1 MSLKDES
8 SYSEKI
14 EKTTVRDSVAPTQDS
29 LISKL
34 QNFQSSL
41 EQCLSPSES
50 LDMPMN
56 SSTLFSSN
64 LEEDNSKLS
73 SSKINTTSSHLQLTQ
88 KTILNML
95 NTQSTTRI
103 LQKLLF
109 EMTKEEIDN
118 VVNVLSGKYRQ
129 IFKDKNGNWFCSDLV
144 KVCNQEQRIKIL
156 NELSNTLCDDCVDKS
171 GTHPIQELIKFSS
184 SEEEYNL
191 LLKSFNEQYKLTFV
205 SVDQF
210 GSYVLTK
217 MIGHIPEKF
226 RMKFNLLYVKI
237 IIFIS
242 TQQFGVINAKE
253 FVSCTKND
261 LIIRQLM
268 DLVKDNFVNLV
279 SNKYGKYLIERILD
293 KWWNTNEGEEIK
305 ELIRENI
312 KSLSANSNGDYIIDH
327 YLKLGNKEEKIQLI
341 NTLRINSNNNMM
353 KKDYSI
359 FMKIMESLGQINNNC
374 DINNNN
380 FHNNNNNQNILS
392 VNNLDQNNN
401 IFNNRNQIPL
411 SLNNFGNNNNFINN
425 NQIPLSLNNFG
436 NNNNFINSN
445 QMPFL
450 LNNIG
455 NNNMMN
461 NLALSNFNK
470 KDIYYK
476 NNNKRK

>member
-73 SSKINTTSSHLQLTQ
+73 SSKINTTSHLQLTQ

-191 LLKSFNEQYKLTFV
+191 LLKSFNDQYKLTFV

-380 FHNNNNNQNILS
+380 FHNNNNQNILS

>member
-73 SSKINTTSSHLQLTQ
+73 SSKINTTSHLQLTQ

-191 LLKSFNEQYKLTFV
+191 LLKSFNDQYKLTFV

-380 FHNNNNNQNILS
+380 FHNNNNNNQNILS

-411 SLNNFGNNNNFINN
+411 PLNNFGNNNNFINN

-461 NLALSNFNK
+461 NLSLNNFNK

>member
-73 SSKINTTSSHLQLTQ
+73 SSKINTTSHLQLTQ

-191 LLKSFNEQYKLTFV
+191 LLKSFNEQNKLTFV

-312 KSLSANSNGDYIIDH
+312 KSLSTNSNGDYIIDH

-359 FMKIMESLGQINNNC
+359 FMKIIESLGQINNNC

-380 FHNNNNNQNILS
+380 FHNNNNQNILS

>member
-73 SSKINTTSSHLQLTQ
+73 SSKINTTSHLQLTQ

-191 LLKSFNEQYKLTFV
+191 LLKSFNDQYKLTFV

-359 FMKIMESLGQINNNC
+359 FLKIMESLGQINNNC

-401 IFNNRNQIPL
+401 IFNNINQIPL

-461 NLALSNFNK
+461 NLSLSNFNK

>member
-73 SSKINTTSSHLQLTQ
+73 SSKINTTSHLQLTQ

-191 LLKSFNEQYKLTFV
+191 LLKSFNDQYKLTFV

-312 KSLSANSNGDYIIDH
+312 KSLSTNSNGDYIIDH

-380 FHNNNNNQNILS
+380 FHNNNNQNILS

-411 SLNNFGNNNNFINN
+411 SLNNFGNNNNFINS

-461 NLALSNFNK
+461 NLSLSNFNK

>member
-73 SSKINTTSSHLQLTQ
+73 SSKINTTSHLQLTQ

-191 LLKSFNEQYKLTFV
+191 LLKSFNDQYKLTFV

-312 KSLSANSNGDYIIDH
+312 KSLSTNSNGDYIIDH

-380 FHNNNNNQNILS
+380 FHNNNNQNILS

>member
-73 SSKINTTSSHLQLTQ
+73 SSKINTTSHLQLTQ

-191 LLKSFNEQYKLTFV
+191 LLKSFNDQYKLTFV

-461 NLALSNFNK
+461 NLSLSNFNK

>member
-73 SSKINTTSSHLQLTQ
+73 SSKINTTSHLQLTQ

-191 LLKSFNEQYKLTFV
+191 LLKSFNDQYKLTFV

-312 KSLSANSNGDYIIDH
+312 KSLSTNSNGDYIIDH

-359 FMKIMESLGQINNNC
+359 FLKIMESLGQINNNC

-401 IFNNRNQIPL
+401 IFNNINQIPL

>member
-73 SSKINTTSSHLQLTQ
+73 SSKINTTSHLQLTQ

-191 LLKSFNEQYKLTFV
+191 LLKSFNDQYKLTFV

-341 NTLRINSNNNMM
+341 NTLRINSNNNIM

-380 FHNNNNNQNILS
+380 FHNNNNNNQNILS
-392 VNNLDQNNN
+392 VNNLDKNNN

-425 NQIPLSLNNFG
+425 NQIPLTLNNFG

>member
-8 SYSEKI
+8 FYSEKI
-14 EKTTVRDSVAPTQDS
+14 TKTTDRDSVAPTQDS

-41 EQCLSPSES
+41 EQYLSPSES

-73 SSKINTTSSHLQLTQ
+73 SSKINTTSHLQLTQ
-88 KTILNML
+88 KAILNSF
-95 NTQSTTRI
+95 NTQKTTKI

-109 EMTKEEIDN
+109 EMSKEEIDN

-144 KVCNQEQRIKIL
+144 KVCNQAQRIKIL
-156 NELSNTLCDDCVDKS
+156 NELSNSICDDCVDKS
-171 GTHPIQELIKFSS
+171 GTHPIQTLIEFSS

-191 LLKSFNEQYKLTFV
+191 LLKSFNDQYKLTFV

-253 FVSCTKND
+253 FVSSTKND

-312 KSLSANSNGDYIIDH
+312 KSLSSNSNGDYIIDH
-327 YLKLGNKEEKIQLI
+327 YLKMGNKEEKIQLI
-341 NTLRINSNNNMM
+341 NILRINSNNNMM
-353 KKDYSI
+353 KKDHSI
-359 FMKIMESLGQINNNC
+359 FMKIMKSLGQINNNC

-401 IFNNRNQIPL
+401 NFNNRNQIPL
-411 SLNNFGNNNNFINN
+411 SLNNFASNNNFINN
-425 NQIPLSLNNFG
+425 NQIPLSLNNFS
-436 NNNNFINSN
+436 NNSNFINSN

-461 NLALSNFNK
+461 NLAF
-470 KDIYYK
+470 
-476 NNNKRK
+476 RQFQ

>member
-73 SSKINTTSSHLQLTQ
+73 SSKINTTSHLQLTQ

-191 LLKSFNEQYKLTFV
+191 LLKSFNDQYKLTFV

-411 SLNNFGNNNNFINN
+411 PLNNFGNNNNFINN

-461 NLALSNFNK
+461 NLSLNNFNK